1 MRGDDVYSEQELI
14 EDLKELADKLGKTP
28 TRMDVNGYKMMAS
41 AHTYGRRFDSYSDAC
56 IAAGL
61 QPNSSSNNKYSKEF
75 MIEQLQKL
83 AKQLGKTPTIIEV
96 GACSYCPSH
105 QTYAEEHY
113 FGSYRNACIEAG
125 LEPNKRGAKPV
136 GVIK

>member
-1 MRGDDVYSEQELI
+1 MKGDNIYSEEELI
-14 EDLKELADKLGKTP
+14 EDLQKLADKLGKTP
-28 TRMDVNGYKMMAS
+28 TMMDVNGYKMMAS

-61 QPNSSSNNKYSKEF
+61 EPNSSSNNKYSKEF

-83 AKQLGKTPTIIEV
+83 AKQLGKTPTIIDV
-96 GACSYCPSH
+96 ANCDYCPSH
-105 QTYAEEHY
+105 YAYVQY
-113 FGSYRNACIEAG
+113 FDGYRNACLAAG